1 MVSREEYERMVA
13 KYADIVYRVALSYA
27 KTREDAEDVLQTV
40 FLKLF
45 TKQIEFQNEEHVRKW
60 LIRVTVNECNRLWS
74 SFWRKN
80 VDYMEHLDNV
90 VEEGVSF
97 SFSDD
102 EYSDLYDAIKTLPGK
117 LRIVIHLFYY
127 EEYRTK
133 EIAKLLHIREA
144 TVRSRLTRARKLLK
158 KQLGES
164 GSECN
169 HFGCVSNAIC
179 REG

>member
-1 MVSREEYERMVA
+1 MVSREEYERMIA

-45 TKQIEFQNEEHVRKW
+45 TKQIEFQDEEHVRKW
-60 LIRVTVNECNRLWS
+60 LIRVAVNECNRLWS
-74 SFWRKN
+74 SFWKKN
-80 VDYMEHLDNV
+80 VDYMEQ

-102 EYSDLYDAIKTLPGK
+102 EYSELYDAIKTLPGK

-127 EEYRTK
+127 EGYRTK
-133 EIAKLLHIREA
+133 EIASLLHIREA

-158 KQLGES
+158 EQLGENE
-164 GSECN
+164 SECN
-169 HFGCVSNAIC
+169 HFGCVSSNFVKG
-179 REG
+179 ELL